1 MNADNKQAL
10 RKLLIRLA
18 LLCLLLAVIGTL
30 VLIVAGSGAFVPV
43 VIVGFL
49 LSLGVGAWT
58 VKSSPLGMAMPMLKG
73 LLYILGIAL
82 APVMLGAMLVISV
95 TLSSKYIAGFD
106 TPSSGGGSHYSNS
119 FD

>member
-1 MNADNKQAL
+1 MNDDNKQAL

-18 LLCLLLAVIGTL
+18 LLCLLLAGIGTL
-30 VLIVAGSGAFVPV
+30 VLIMAGSGAFFPV
-43 VIVGFL
+43 AIVGFL
-49 LSLGVGAWT
+49 LSLGGGAWA
-58 VKSSPLGMAMPMLKG
+58 VKSSPLGMAAPLLKG

-82 APVMLGAMLVISV
+82 APVMLGAMLFISI

-106 TPSSGGGSHYSNS
+106 KPSSGGGSHYSNP